1 MTDYL
6 LEILIFQL
14 AFLLIYEI
22 WLQKE
27 TFFNLNRAYLLATPL
42 LSLLIP
48 FIRITS
54 LQKTTPA
61 IAFQNLSDKT
71 MVLLPEVFIGNRAAT
86 TAASQIENDIQLN
99 WWLILYFL
107 GATIAFGVFLYKL
120 YKLEKISRSSRPI
133 KQKYYDIFEIPNSD
147 AAYTYFNQ
155 LYIGDRISA
164 KDRKQIITHE
174 LVHLDERHGVDL
186 MLFELLKII
195 FWFNPLMYLYQSRIA
210 TLHEYIA
217 DENTVKKSGKKQ
229 YFEQLLNTAFG
240 TSNITFTNQFFNH
253 SLIKKRIVML
263 QKNKSGKLKHFK
275 FLLIIPVLLL
285 MLTYVACSGDE
296 TQEQTESSLSQYN
309 YSLDKAAGM
318 TPEKQKKHD
327 DFEEFLFN
335 NPNYV
340 AWATIDYVSEEV
352 RYSVHLKDEKVPET
366 YTKMEVSAE
375 NGDYY
380 TMFMNLKASG
390 KDAALPP
397 PPPPAPGQKTADG
410 RLGQSQSVP
419 FAIVEKVPA
428 FAGCEDLSGDARKDC
443 TSSKI
448 SEFVNKN
455 FNTDLGRELGLTGIN
470 RVIVQFKIN
479 DQGNI
484 QEVRARAPKPELEEE
499 AIRVIK
505 AIPQLYPAEQNGS
518 PVAVMYSLPIAF
530 QVAE

>member
-1 MTDYL
+1 
-6 LEILIFQL
+6 
-14 AFLLIYEI
+14 
-22 WLQKE
+22 
-27 TFFNLNRAYLLATPL
+27 
-42 LSLLIP
+42 
-48 FIRITS
+48 
-54 LQKTTPA
+54 
-61 IAFQNLSDKT
+61 
-71 MVLLPEVFIGNRAAT
+71 
-86 TAASQIENDIQLN
+86 
-99 WWLILYFL
+99 
-107 GATIAFGVFLYKL
+107 
-120 YKLEKISRSSRPI
+120 
-133 KQKYYDIFEIPNSD
+133 
-147 AAYTYFNQ
+147 
-155 LYIGDRISA
+155 
-164 KDRKQIITHE
+164 
-174 LVHLDERHGVDL
+174 
-186 MLFELLKII
+186 
-195 FWFNPLMYLYQSRIA
+195 
-210 TLHEYIA
+210 
-217 DENTVKKSGKKQ
+217 
-229 YFEQLLNTAFG
+229 
-240 TSNITFTNQFFNH
+240 
-253 SLIKKRIVML
+253 ML

>member
-71 MVLLPEVFIGNRAAT
+71 MVLLPEVFIGNRTAT

-164 KDRKQIITHE
+164 EDRKQIITHE

-186 MLFELLKII
+186 MTFEILKIVL
-195 FWFNPLMYLYQSRIA
+195 WFNPLIYLFQSKLAVI
-210 TLHEYIA
+210 HEYIA
-217 DENTVKKSGKKQ
+217 DETTVKKSGKKQ

-285 MLTYVACSGDE
+285 MLTYVACSQDDE
-296 TQEQTESSLSQYN
+296 LEAELDLQQYSYELGMDKSFNSDPKLKEQH
-309 YSLDKAAGM
+309 DKYE
-318 TPEKQKKHD
+318 T
-327 DFEEFLFN
+327 FLLN
-335 NPNYV
+335 NPDYV
-340 AWATIDYVSEEV
+340 SWATIDYSKKQIS
-352 RYSVHLKDEKVPET
+352 YSVHPKTERVPEGYNPMELAFKNGGT
-366 YTKMEVSAE
+366 YTMYINLRDSA
-375 NGDYY
+375 NTGNSSATITKSQD
-380 TMFMNLKASG
+380 SG
-390 KDAALPP
+390 NNMKD
-397 PPPPAPGQKTADG
+397 
-410 RLGQSQSVP
+410 VP
-419 FAIVEKVPA
+419 FAVVDKAPA
-428 FAGCEDLSGDARKDC
+428 FPDCEEFTSNDERKKC
-443 TSSKI
+443 TSEKI
-448 SEFVNKN
+448 SMFVNQN
-455 FNTDLGRELGLTGIN
+455 FNTNIGKELGLTGIS
-470 RVIVQFKIN
+470 RIIVQFKIGQ
-479 DQGNI
+479 DGNI
-484 QEVRARAPKPELEEE
+484 AEVRARSSREELKEE
-499 AIRVIK
+499 AIRVINSLPK
-505 AIPQLYPAEQNGS
+505 MTPGEQNGQKVS
-518 PVAVMYSLPIAF
+518 VMYSLPIAF
-530 QVAE
+530 QTK

>member
-1 MTDYL
+1 MMTDYL

-164 KDRKQIITHE
+164 EDRKQIITHE

-263 QKNKSGKLKHFK
+263 QKNKSGKLKHLK
-275 FLLIIPVLLL
+275 FLLLIPALLL
-285 MLTYVACSGDE
+285 MLTYVACSE
-296 TQEQTESSLSQYN
+296 EVSEEPENLNQYS
-309 YSLDKAAGM
+309 YSLERNEILEDNADK
-318 TPEKQKKHD
+318 KIVHQKY
-327 DFEEFLFN
+327 ERFLIE
-335 NPNYV
+335 NP
-340 AWATIDYVSEEV
+340 DYVSWATLNYDREMIS
-352 RYSVHLKDEKVPET
+352 YTVHHESEPVPEGYRKMEMNFKNGDT
-366 YTKMEVSAE
+366 YTM
-375 NGDYY
+375 Y
-380 TMFMNLKASG
+380 MNLNASG
-390 KDAALPP
+390 S
-397 PPPPAPGQKTADG
+397 KTDNASSTANYNTKG
-410 RLGQSQSVP
+410 TYKYGNSVP

-455 FNTDLGRELGLTGIN
+455 FNSDLGKELGLTGIN